1 MADVSL
7 RSGARIAMI
16 AQNPRWSDWIRASA
30 SLGLSAILFA
40 IYRAALADPLLLQ
53 FWPVAL
59 APLYG
64 TRRRLLIE
72 LCWGV
77 AVILIATAGWPDAT
91 LDDWHPLAR
100 IAGAVG
106 LVSLTALGIM
116 ALSARE
122 HRLRLQAYVDP
133 LTGLLNRRSFLELSG
148 KEEARVRRR
157 DYELAVMMVDIDH
170 FKSVNDT
177 HGHGVGDVVLRR
189 LAEICAR
196 TLRPSD
202 IVARYGGEEFVISLP
217 ETGLEAARLVADR
230 LRFAVSQATIL
241 TDGAE
246 VRFTISIG
254 IATCTRTSPL
264 AAAIRS
270 ADEALYAAKHNGR
283 NRVEL
288 AGMPATAD
296 APVEPARSP
305 VADIIV
311 PPRTNGAGAVA
322 PPPGA
327 QGTILVV
334 DDEEDIRTL
343 IAEWLAGH
351 GYKVLVAGCAGD
363 ALALIEADDTIEL
376 LCTDIV
382 MPGDLNGFDLARRAE
397 EIRPGMKLLYMSA
410 YSVAETVRAAQ
421 GEATPLVRKPFRLD
435 YLLETIESALQA

>member
-1 MADVSL
+1 ML
-7 RSGARIAMI
+7 
-16 AQNPRWSDWIRASA
+16 AQQPRWSDWIRASA

-40 IYRAALADPLLLQ
+40 IYRAALADALLLQ

-72 LCWGV
+72 LCW
-77 AVILIATAGWPDAT
+77 LIAVVLIVAAAWPSAT
-91 LDDWHPLAR
+91 LEDWRSVAQ
-100 IAGAVG
+100 IAGAIS
-106 LVSLTALGIM
+106 LVSLAALGM
-116 ALSARE
+116 RALSARE
-122 HRLRLQAYVDP
+122 HRLRMQAYLDP
-133 LTGLLNRRSFLELSG
+133 LTGLLNRRSFLELAG

-157 DYELAVMMVDIDH
+157 DYELGVMMIDIDH

-177 HGHGVGDVVLRR
+177 YGHSVGDVVIRR
-189 LAEICAR
+189 LAEICGR

-202 IVARYGGEEFVISLP
+202 IIARYGGEEFMIGLP

-230 LRFAVSQATIL
+230 LRYNVAQATIL
-241 TDGAE
+241 AEGAE
-246 VRFTISIG
+246 VRFTVSIG
-254 IATCTRTSPL
+254 IAICTRNYPL

-270 ADEALYAAKHNGR
+270 ADEALYVAKHNGR
-283 NRVEL
+283 NRVEV
-288 AGMPATAD
+288 AGAPAPAGAT
-296 APVEPARSP
+296 PEPAGPAPPR

-311 PPRTNGAGAVA
+311 PPRPASGGGATRQA
-322 PPPGA
+322 A

-351 GYKVLVAGCAGD
+351 GYKVLVADCAGA
-363 ALALIEADDTIEL
+363 ALELIEANDSIEL
-376 LCTDIV
+376 MCTDIV
-382 MPGDLNGFDLARRAE
+382 MPGELNGFDLARRAE
-397 EIRPGMKLLYMSA
+397 EIRPSMKLLYMSA
-410 YSVAETVRAAQ
+410 YSVAETVRASQ